1 MISGVSVFAVATL
14 RKDICISDLLGGL
27 RFLSPLK
34 KMDSR
39 GGEIGDTHVAM
50 DLAEITCPTCF
61 EVFEVAVPHPDEMPT
76 EVDYDCE
83 VCCRPMMIFFTED
96 EVYAKGLGD

>member
-1 MISGVSVFAVATL
+1 LRGPAITAGLQKSASVALSG
-14 RKDICISDLLGGL
+14 
-27 RFLSPLK
+27 
-34 KMDSR
+34 
-39 GGEIGDTHVAM
+39 M

-83 VCCRPMMIFFTED
+83 VCCRPMTIVFTED
-96 EVYAKGLGD
+96 DVYARGLAD